1 MSGDRGPPVP
11 ALCHVHREI
20 GLATETQTAF
30 FSYSRDDSEFALRL
44 AEDLKA
50 AGAAV
55 WLDQLDIAPG
65 QRWAR
70 AVQDALNN
78 CHRLLIILSPSSVN
92 STNVED
98 EVAFALEEHK
108 TVIPVLYRDCKVPFQ
123 LRPFQYVDFRT
134 DYARGLRA
142 LLKVLGVAK
151 PPDRGI
157 PMPPTVPKGTQGGVW
172 NVRATE
178 EARREEER
186 KRAAEQARLE
196 EGRKRW
202 AEEDRLE
209 KERKR
214 IAEQARLETMA
225 REKIINRPASGS
237 NFLSTS
243 PSWVTVAAAMCGIL
257 IVASVLYW
265 ALSRPRSSEQTG
277 EAHKQQG
284 QVETPNPQAPNG
296 NEAAK
301 EMAQKQQAPGSSP
314 NGSVS
319 TRPPLQPPSGEKNP
333 PTLPPMMHFC
343 GQHCIS
349 LKLDNGHY
357 VNTTTMPGSPNWTS
371 VWTAER
377 FTSESVILHR
387 VDSDAGKTVF
397 TGTYTGQISP
407 EGNSLINVAGDG
419 HRGNL
424 RITWGTALN
433 SIPGSDATPP
443 PQKQGPKVSVNNPG
457 AALRDLPAAK
467 HPGCPLVDAE
477 NLPTKLTECE
487 SGQCVPG
494 GGGPGDWT
502 FNGRQGH
509 GEWRLQG
516 AKANLTIERF
526 DFDSVVIRREDVV
539 GRTPG
544 ITAIYTGKI
553 QGNRI
558 EGNVTWSWPG
568 HWNKSPSSTWYATVL
583 EPANYALIDPKLCP

>member
-1 MSGDRGPPVP
+1 MCV
-11 ALCHVHREI
+11 
-20 GLATETQTAF
+20 Q
-30 FSYSRDDSEFALRL
+30 
-44 AEDLKA
+44 
-50 AGAAV
+50 
-55 WLDQLDIAPG
+55 
-65 QRWAR
+65 QRKR
-70 AVQDALNN
+70 
-78 CHRLLIILSPSSVN
+78 
-92 STNVED
+92 
-98 EVAFALEEHK
+98 
-108 TVIPVLYRDCKVPFQ
+108 
-123 LRPFQYVDFRT
+123 
-134 DYARGLRA
+134 
-142 LLKVLGVAK
+142 
-151 PPDRGI
+151 
-157 PMPPTVPKGTQGGVW
+157 
-172 NVRATE
+172 
-178 EARREEER
+178 RREQEH

-202 AEEDRLE
+202 AEEGRLE
-209 KERKR
+209 KERKHV
-214 IAEQARLETMA
+214 AEQARLDTVA
-225 REKIINRPASGS
+225 PEKVVDRPASGS
-237 NFLSTS
+237 RFLSKF
-243 PSWVTVAAAMCGIL
+243 PAWARVAVPVCGAL

-265 ALSRPRSSEQTG
+265 AFSRLRSSEQTG

-319 TRPPLQPPSGEKNP
+319 TRPPLQPPSGEKNLAQTLS
-333 PTLPPMMHFC
+333 PTHPQASTLTRENPTYPSNSSAVRSSPAMPEANSLKLPSVMHFC
-343 GQHCIS
+343 AQHC
-349 LKLDNGHY
+349 LTLTLENGKFTNY
-357 VNTTTMPGSPNWTS
+357 TNLPGQWNEKR
-371 VWTAER
+371 VFAVEK
-377 FTSESVILHR
+377 FTRESVIIHR
-387 VDSDAGKTVF
+387 SD
-397 TGTYTGQISP
+397 TGSNPGTALYTGRMSDG
-407 EGNSLINVAGDG
+407 GNSVSGDG
-419 HRGNL
+419 WK
-424 RITWGTALN
+424 ITWGAALN
-433 SIPGSDATPP
+433 TLPGSGATRP
-443 PQKQGPKVSVNNPG
+443 PQNQGPTVSVNNPD

-467 HPGCPLVDAE
+467 HPGCPVAGAG

-526 DFDSVVIRREDVV
+526 DFDDVVIRREDVV

-583 EPANYALIDPKLCP
+583 EPANYTLIDPKLCP